1 MAQTRTFL
9 EISRII
15 VGKRIL
21 ASVLQLAVLSGMGTD
36 ATLATEKA
44 YRESFSVCF
53 LNQKT
58 PSTAG
63 HGRTGGIH
71 SNWK

>member
-1 MAQTRTFL
+1 MAQTRAFL

-44 YRESFSVCF
+44 
-53 LNQKT
+53 
-58 PSTAG
+58 
-63 HGRTGGIH
+63 
-71 SNWK
+71 